1 VFLAFAASHC
11 HSNVNY
17 SLLRRK
23 CRTRDVPCQFRAGL
37 VDGESCRPWGQRY
50 RRRFSDRPAAIMAT
64 NRRGMMAMA
73 ILTGRQHCSDRH
85 SESEVIASIR
95 LVSNLMPY
103 YHPRNI
109 PFRLLR
115 TVPWFSQEFSVWDR
129 DLNHSTVRCRLQRH
143 GCRMTQSV
151 GDKRLCRLMS
161 RSVVARRRS
170 LLAAM

>member
-1 VFLAFAASHC
+1 MRLTQCRHFDRATLDTCLKDEARSRHTSPGAPSSRLDTVSRSKDCLFFSTNSLGPLALFWKFVSQDHW
-11 HSNVNY
+11 
-17 SLLRRK
+17 
-23 CRTRDVPCQFRAGL
+23 CRLCGT
-37 VDGESCRPWGQRY
+37 
-50 RRRFSDRPAAIMAT
+50 T
-64 NRRGMMAMA
+64 
-73 ILTGRQHCSDRH
+73 
-85 SESEVIASIR
+85 SESEVIVSIR

-103 YHPRNI
+103 QHPRNI

-129 DLNHSTVRCRLQRH
+129 DLNHSIVRCRLQRH

-151 GDKRLCRLMS
+151 GDKWLCRLMS